1 MRDGEGPGRVSHR
14 PCRTAA
20 FARAFLII
28 SSIVLAWGTATA
40 RAHHRID
47 PAALLAGGIVIPKL
61 THGEM
66 AVVQQFAPAI
76 RDLAGAS
83 GATDPT
89 FRRIANFA
97 ALQRTYCLWGLV
109 PGSLAD
115 EESPFNE
122 CLHAYLAALRAL
134 LSHMQEM
141 PERASRAR
149 ALASEMDR
157 QITGAASA
165 DLLCRNSG
173 GAFSTAQVI
182 VPDWRDIAGHRP
194 TMLAILSLAF
204 VVAAGCWTA
213 VAAWRLPR

>member
-1 MRDGEGPGRVSHR
+1 MPGGDGSGRVSR
-14 PCRTAA
+14 QACRTAA
-20 FARAFLII
+20 FARLFILVG
-28 SSIVLAWGTATA
+28 STSLALGVASA

-47 PAALLAGGIVIPKL
+47 PGTLLAGGIVIPNL

-66 AVVQQFAPAI
+66 AVLQQFAPAI

-89 FRRIANFA
+89 FRRIGNFA
-97 ALQRTYCLWGLV
+97 ALQRTYCLWGFM

-134 LSHMQEM
+134 LAHMKEM
-141 PERASRAR
+141 PERATRAR
-149 ALASEMDR
+149 ALASEIDAAM
-157 QITGAASA
+157 TGAGSA
-165 DLLCRNSG
+165 DLMCRNSG
-173 GAFSTAQVI
+173 AAFSTSQVI

-194 TMLAILSLAF
+194 TMLTVMAFAF
-204 VVAAGCWTA
+204 VVATGCWTA
-213 VAAWRLPR
+213 VAAWRLPH